1 MQKCADI
8 VVNWMIRNHAIDET
22 DRELY
27 IYAVESFIILLL
39 PLVYAGI
46 IGYLVGN
53 MGQGILVVLPFMLL
67 RKYCG
72 GYHAKSFI
80 VCTILSSLLLL
91 LCIVL
96 AIRLNLNWQIIL
108 MTMIASVNLTI
119 WSPIDSESR
128 LLDQDEKYNYRKK
141 AVCWLLII
149 WLVNIML
156 YILGQYSYVMAF
168 CMGVLLTASLQ
179 LPCINKKMQK

>member
-39 PLVYAGI
+39 PLVYAGT

-53 MGQGILVVLPFMLL
+53 MRQGILVVLPFMLL

-72 GYHAKSFI
+72 GYHSKSFI

-96 AIRLNLNWQIIL
+96 AIRINFNWQVLL
-108 MTMIASVNLTI
+108 MTVAASVSLTI
-119 WSPIDSESR
+119 WSPIDNESR
-128 LLDQDEKYNYRKK
+128 LLDKEEKYRYKRKT
-141 AVCWLLII
+141 VYWLLVI
-149 WLVNIML
+149 WMVNIMV
-156 YILGQYSYVMAF
+156 YILEQYSYVMAF
-168 CMGVLLTASLQ
+168 CVGILLTASLQ
-179 LPCINKKMQK
+179 LPCIVKKIQK